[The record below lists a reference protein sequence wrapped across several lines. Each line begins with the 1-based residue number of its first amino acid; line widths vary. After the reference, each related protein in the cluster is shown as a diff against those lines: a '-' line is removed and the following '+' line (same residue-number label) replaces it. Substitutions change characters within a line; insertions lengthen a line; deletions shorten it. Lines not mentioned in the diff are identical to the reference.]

1 VEGWI
6 DVILEHYKRL
16 AVCAFFGIA
25 SAGVIHIFDLNL
37 LLRIILSIFLFF
49 AWIILGLILEFLHS
63 RRKKK
68 D

>member
-1 VEGWI
+1 MEDWI
-6 DVILEHYKRL
+6 HIILDHYQRL
-16 AVCAFFGIA
+16 AVCGFLGIA
-25 SAGVIHIFDLNL
+25 SAGVVYIFDFNL
-37 LLRIILSIFLFF
+37 FLRILLSIFLFF